1 MGIPTGGGTE
11 VLKTAR
17 FTGIGSSTNQIL
29 LQGEADHIYTVL
41 SVVFV
46 NTDSSNN
53 RELYFRIYDG
63 TGTSNEHYLLKA
75 HIIPAGQTFVWN
87 DKFVISGAYNLRAST
102 ASGDTDITITYIEQ
116 DWS

>member
-1 MGIPTGGGTE
+1 MAIPTGGGTE

-17 FTGIGSSTNQIL
+17 FTGIGGSTNQIL
-29 LQGEADHIYTVL
+29 IQGEANHIYTVL
-41 SVVFV
+41 SIVFA
-46 NTDSSNN
+46 NTDSSS
-53 RELYFRIYDG
+53 REVYMRIYDG

-75 HIIPAGQTFVWN
+75 YPVPAEQTFIWN

>member
-1 MGIPTGGGTE
+1 MAIPSGNGSE

-41 SVVFV
+41 SIVFA
-46 NTDSSNN
+46 NTDSSS
-53 RELYFRIYDG
+53 REVYMRIYDG
-63 TGTSNEHYLLKA
+63 SGTSNEHYLLKA
-75 HIIPAGQTFVWN
+75 HSIPAEQTFIWN

-116 DWS
+116 DWN